1 MESEHT
7 QQLTG
12 SLGAASVAE
21 LVCMTNVSEGASF
34 LSSFFTSFIF
44 PFLSCSF
51 LTCSYY
57 GAQDRDVKMG
67 LGGVETYWQY
77 FSETYERELSRAMF
91 SC

>member
-12 SLGAASVAE
+12 SLGTASVAE
-21 LVCMTNVSEGASF
+21 FVSEGASF
-34 LSSFFTSFIF
+34 LSSFFSSFIF

-51 LTCSYY
+51 ITCSYY

-67 LGGVETYWQY
+67 VGGVETYWQY

-91 SC
+91 TC